1 VNTETFDYEVFDL
14 GLVLYKNVINN
25 PQKIIEMVNGIDD
38 RLKTNAHNGSFTQ
51 AEHWKNWSHG
61 DKLFCE
67 QKFFP
72 KPEDIQENDFY
83 YNDQKLISTELY
95 RALDRSADHYTNV
108 LYPFAGQN
116 IKNREYNI
124 HLLKYGVNGFLPAHQ
139 DHGVSSRVLSTVMY
153 LNDDYEGGE
162 IEFINSNIKIK
173 PPAGSII
180 FFPSSFLY
188 IHEVHPITSGFRYSL
203 PHWFH
208 NMKNMIHSTGE
219 A

>member
-1 VNTETFDYEVFDL
+1 MNTETFDYEVLDL
-14 GLVLYKNVINN
+14 GLVLYKNVIDN
-25 PQKIIEMVNGIDD
+25 PQNIIDTVNSIDE
-38 RLKTNAHNGSFTQ
+38 RLTSNAHNGSFTQ
-51 AEHWKNWSHG
+51 SEPWRNWS
-61 DKLFCE
+61 DRDTLFCQ

-72 KPEDIQENDFY
+72 KPEEIKQNDFY
-83 YNDQKLISTELY
+83 YEDQKLVSTSIY
-95 RALDRSADHYTNV
+95 TALDRAADHYTNV

-116 IKNREYNI
+116 IKNREYNV

-162 IEFINSNIKIK
+162 IEFVNSNVKIK

-180 FFPSSFLY
+180 FFPSNFLY

-208 NMKNMIHSTGE
+208 NMRNMIHSTGE

>member
-1 VNTETFDYEVFDL
+1 MNTETFDYEIFDL

-25 PQKIIEMVNGIDD
+25 PQNIIDMVNCIDD
-38 RLKTNAHNGSFTQ
+38 KLKVNAHNGSFTQ

-61 DKLFCE
+61 NNLFCE

-72 KPEDIQENDFY
+72 KPEDIQKNDFY
-83 YNDQKLISTELY
+83 YDDQKLISTELY
-95 RALDRSADHYTNV
+95 RALDKSAHHYTNV

-162 IEFINSNIKIK
+162 IEFVNSNIKIK

-180 FFPSSFLY
+180 FFPSNFLY
-188 IHEVHPITSGFRYSL
+188 IHEVHSITSGFRYSL

>member
-1 VNTETFDYEVFDL
+1 MNTEIFDYEVFDL
-14 GLVLYKNVINN
+14 GLVLYKNIINN
-25 PQKIIEMVNGIDD
+25 PQKIIKIVNDIDD
-38 RLKTNAHNGSFTQ
+38 KLKINAHNGSFTQ
-51 AEHWKNWSHG
+51 AEHWKKWSHG
-61 DKLFCE
+61 DTLFCE

-72 KPEDIQENDFY
+72 KPEDIKENDFY
-83 YNDQKLISTELY
+83 YDDQKLISTELY
-95 RALDRSADHYTNV
+95 RALDISADHYTNV

-139 DHGVSSRVLSTVMY
+139 DHGISSRVLSTVMY

-162 IEFINSNIKIK
+162 IEFVNSNIKIK

-180 FFPSSFLY
+180 FFPSNFLY

>member
-1 VNTETFDYEVFDL
+1 VNTDNFDYEILDL
-14 GLVLYKNVINN
+14 GLVLYKNVIEN
-25 PQKIIEMVNGIDD
+25 PSRIIDMVNSIDD
-38 RLKTNAHNGSFTQ
+38 RLMNNAHAGAFTQ
-51 AEHWKNWSHG
+51 AAPWQNWS
-61 DKLFCE
+61 DNNVTFCQ

-72 KPEDIQENDFY
+72 KPEDISDQDFY
-83 YNDQKLISTELY
+83 YEDQKSISSSLY
-95 RALDRSADHYTNV
+95 EALDKSANHYTNV

-124 HLLKYGVNGFLPAHQ
+124 HLLKYGVGGFLPAHQ

-162 IEFINSNIKIK
+162 IEFVNSGVKIK
-173 PPAGSII
+173 PPAGSVI
-180 FFPSSFLY
+180 FFPSNYLY
-188 IHEVHPITSGFRYSL
+188 VHEVHPITSGFRYSL

-208 NMKNMIHSTGE
+208 NMRTMINSTGE